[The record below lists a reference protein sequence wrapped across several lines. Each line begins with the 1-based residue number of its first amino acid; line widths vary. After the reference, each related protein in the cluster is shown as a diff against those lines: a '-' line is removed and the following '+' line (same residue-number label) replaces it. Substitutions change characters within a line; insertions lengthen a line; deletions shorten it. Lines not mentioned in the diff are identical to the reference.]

1 MKKIFII
8 LSLVLFISSAIK
20 SQSSDSI
27 DKKFSA
33 GLNRIGEIHEKV
45 RDLFKALNRLQ
56 PIAIAEND
64 SFYIFDIDSSFA
76 YKFIKKIPCTFSIPM
91 GIRAAMPLEGYD
103 FKSVCVVTPDALES
117 AEEAVIIFHEFIHC
131 YQFQTIEMQLKKEL
145 EINEEEMKKNNF
157 MWEISYKFP
166 YENEKFVL
174 YYTEFLNAIERKDK
188 NGIKVSRE
196 SLKNTL
202 TGKEYE
208 YMVWEEWKEGYA
220 RYAENCMR
228 SFFGFG
234 LNNFGIEKPFSRI
247 TFYCGGSK
255 YIEYLIEEGSSSKD
269 DLELL
274 YKFIKGS

>member
-1 MKKIFII
+1 MKKILIVISF
-8 LSLVLFISSAIK
+8 LLFISSAIK

-33 GLNRIGEIHEKV
+33 GLNRLAEMHEKV

-76 YKFIKKIPCTFSIPM
+76 YKFIKKIPCTFSIPK
-91 GIRAAMPLEGYD
+91 GIRAAMPLEGYY

-117 AEEAVIIFHEFIHC
+117 TEEAVIIFHEFVHC
-131 YQFQTIEMQLKKEL
+131 YQFQTIEMKLKKDM
-145 EINEEEMKKNNF
+145 EINNEEMKKNNY
-157 MWEISYKFP
+157 MWEINYNFP

-174 YYTEFLNAIERKDK
+174 HYTEFLNALEHRDK
-188 NGIKVSRE
+188 NEIKASRE
-196 SLKNTL
+196 SLKNIL

-220 RYAENCMR
+220 RYAENHMR
-228 SFFGFG
+228 SLFGFG
-234 LNNFGIEKPFSRI
+234 INNFGMEKPYSRI

-255 YIEYLIEEGSSSKD
+255 YIEYLTQAGNVSKD
-269 DLELL
+269 DLELF
-274 YKFIKGS
+274 YKLIKG